1 MPFHHGLPV
10 LTFLLV
16 KFLFPLCLRFLAI
29 LANVA
34 PFVAAR
40 AIAALDV
47 VVELTLRFGR
57 NLVAVN
63 GGV

>member
-1 MPFHHGLPV
+1 
-10 LTFLLV
+10 
-16 KFLFPLCLRFLAI
+16 
-29 LANVA
+29 VA

-57 NLVAVN
+57 DLVAVN
-63 GGV
+63 DGV

>member
-1 MPFHHGLPV
+1 MPFNHRFPV
-10 LTFLLV
+10 LTFFLV
-16 KFLFPLCLRFLAI
+16 KFVFPLRFRFFAVF
-29 LANVA
+29 ANVPA
-34 PFVAAR
+34 FVAAR

-57 NLVAVN
+57 DLVAVN